1 MSQKYVQT
9 LWTNTQLQL
18 SRLLTSEIQGSKSF
32 DSKRNA
38 NDYVRQLFIQY
49 NDSMKK
55 LDEIYQTLIHPQ
67 KRLIIRILLD
77 GIVGRLVELKQEMI
91 KFDCCEYTYFE
102 DLAFDQNKTLDNL
115 CIEIPSCFA
124 EDRFKSIEQRNHIIR
139 TILGRLDES
148 KHVFSVKSS
157 FDSLL
162 TSRNDQSHLI
172 LLATVIHILQAH
184 ERARQ
189 GRVHAYFMRQM
200 KNELKTKEM
209 KSISDSNL
217 EDSCVIIQTIWRQK
231 YAEKLFNR
239 KKIETAKLL
248 NTILPRRKL
257 FAESYIDD
265 RDKKI
270 RDLQLQHHQEFD
282 EASNYIKEKLH
293 QYEETE
299 VKSRMKNVM
308 FQWLLESRQ
317 LYGQFPIYP
326 SNEVNGSAALFKE
339 MKIAEVQEFV
349 DKQAQ
354 TLKNTKIKRKEVKQ
368 VVKKARKK
376 PIKQKAI
383 INELEL
389 SKFIPSIN
397 NQMNIYKE
405 LFYQRDESHN
415 KDQQYDRLLAMDHF
429 RSEVE
434 YEIRRDVDNI
444 LRNELIYLKLSID
457 NVKDKQIKKSKKK
470 KKKRR
475 RRRNKK
481 TKDIVANRTNDSIF
495 EELVETGIILPTKPV
510 HQQDFIGDYQYLSEI
525 MRCNEKEPMPS
536 LLDCQQLVILQ
547 IIFPLCKQML
557 DWFCV
562 LLFSKTIGSE
572 NIHLNLPIRKAVL
585 LAGPRGS
592 GKELL
597 VHIACNQ
604 LGGLLVDLSP
614 ANIAKS
620 FNSASGLKVLFAMVK
635 RLVLM
640 MPPVLCMIRDME
652 VIFSKKLTKQEKAI
666 EPSRYKRALRKFL
679 KSIKPGQRIMF
690 VGLSSQPYR
699 ARIKQ
704 FLQIYQHIILFPRP
718 NYGSRRKIFYETLIE
733 KCNMNINDVELSSLA
748 SLSDGYTAGQI
759 LETIDKVIKIKQE
772 TKYSNMICTA
782 DDFITILGA
791 KVPVFVD
798 EENKIK
804 NWYAKT
810 ANGIKRLHELVQT
823 SSSTSKKIPLR
834 KTR

>member
-1 MSQKYVQT
+1 MSQKYVHT
-9 LWTNTQLQL
+9 LWANTQLQL

-38 NDYVRQLFIQY
+38 NDYVRQIFIQY

-102 DLAFDQNKTLDNL
+102 DLALDQNKTLDNL
-115 CIEIPSCFA
+115 RIEIPSCFA

-139 TILGRLDES
+139 TILSRLDES
-148 KHVFSVKSS
+148 KHVLSMKSS
-157 FDSLL
+157 FDSFL
-162 TSRNDQSHLI
+162 TSKNDQI
-172 LLATVIHILQAH
+172 RIIPLAAVIHILQAH

-209 KSISDSNL
+209 KSISDNNL
-217 EDSCVIIQTIWRQK
+217 EDSCVIIQTIWRQQ

-239 KKIETAKLL
+239 KKIEKAELL
-248 NTILPRRKL
+248 NMILPRRKL

-265 RDKKI
+265 RDKKM

-282 EASNYIKEKLH
+282 GASNYIKQKLH

-326 SNEVNGSAALFKE
+326 SNEVNGSTILFKE
-339 MKIAEVQEFV
+339 MTIAEVQEFV

-354 TLKNTKIKRKEVKQ
+354 ALKNKKIKRKEVKQ
-368 VVKKARKK
+368 IAKKARKKK

-383 INELEL
+383 MNELEP

-415 KDQQYDRLLAMDHF
+415 KDQQYDTLLAMDHF

-475 RRRNKK
+475 RRNKK

-495 EELVETGIILPTKPV
+495 EELVEAGIILPTKPV
-510 HQQDFIGDYQYLSEI
+510 HQRDFIGDYQYLSES

-547 IIFPLCKQML
+547 IIFPLC
-557 DWFCV
+557 
-562 LLFSKTIGSE
+562 SE

-614 ANIAKS
+614 ANVAKS

-635 RLVLM
+635 QLALM

-652 VIFSKKLTKQEKAI
+652 VIFSKKLTTQEKAI
-666 EPSRYKRALRKFL
+666 EPSRYKRAVRKFI
-679 KSIKPGQRIMF
+679 KSIKPGQRIML

-733 KCNMNINDVELSSLA
+733 KCNMNINDVELSRLA

-759 LETIDKVIKIKQE
+759 LEAIDKVIKIKQE
-772 TKYSNMICTA
+772 TKYSNMTCTA
-782 DDFITILGA
+782 DDFITVLGT

-823 SSSTSKKIPLR
+823 SSSTSKKTSL
-834 KTR
+834 KQTR

>member
-1 MSQKYVQT
+1 M
-9 LWTNTQLQL
+9 
-18 SRLLTSEIQGSKSF
+18 
-32 DSKRNA
+32 
-38 NDYVRQLFIQY
+38 
-49 NDSMKK
+49 
-55 LDEIYQTLIHPQ
+55 
-67 KRLIIRILLD
+67 
-77 GIVGRLVELKQEMI
+77 
-91 KFDCCEYTYFE
+91 
-102 DLAFDQNKTLDNL
+102 
-115 CIEIPSCFA
+115 
-124 EDRFKSIEQRNHIIR
+124 
-139 TILGRLDES
+139 
-148 KHVFSVKSS
+148 
-157 FDSLL
+157 
-162 TSRNDQSHLI
+162 
-172 LLATVIHILQAH
+172 
-184 ERARQ
+184 
-189 GRVHAYFMRQM
+189 
-200 KNELKTKEM
+200 
-209 KSISDSNL
+209 
-217 EDSCVIIQTIWRQK
+217 
-231 YAEKLFNR
+231 
-239 KKIETAKLL
+239 
-248 NTILPRRKL
+248 
-257 FAESYIDD
+257 
-265 RDKKI
+265 

-282 EASNYIKEKLH
+282 GASNYIKQKLH

-326 SNEVNGSAALFKE
+326 SNEVNGSTILFKE
-339 MKIAEVQEFV
+339 MTIAEVQEFV

-354 TLKNTKIKRKEVKQ
+354 ALKNKKIKRKEVKQ
-368 VVKKARKK
+368 IAKKARKKK

-383 INELEL
+383 MNELEP

-415 KDQQYDRLLAMDHF
+415 KDQQYDTLLAMDHF

-475 RRRNKK
+475 RRNKK

-495 EELVETGIILPTKPV
+495 EELVEAGIILPTKPV
-510 HQQDFIGDYQYLSEI
+510 HQRDFIGDYQYLSES

-547 IIFPLCKQML
+547 IIFPLC
-557 DWFCV
+557 
-562 LLFSKTIGSE
+562 SE

-614 ANIAKS
+614 ANVAKS

-635 RLVLM
+635 QLALM

-652 VIFSKKLTKQEKAI
+652 VIFSKKLTTQEKAI
-666 EPSRYKRALRKFL
+666 EPSRYKRAVRKFI
-679 KSIKPGQRIMF
+679 KSIKPGQRIML

-733 KCNMNINDVELSSLA
+733 KCNMNINDVELSRLA

-759 LETIDKVIKIKQE
+759 LEAIDKVIKIKQE
-772 TKYSNMICTA
+772 TKYSNMTCTA
-782 DDFITILGA
+782 DDFITVLGT

-823 SSSTSKKIPLR
+823 SSSTSKKTSL
-834 KTR
+834 KQTR

>member
-1 MSQKYVQT
+1 MGES
-9 LWTNTQLQL
+9 
-18 SRLLTSEIQGSKSF
+18 
-32 DSKRNA
+32 D
-38 NDYVRQLFIQY
+38 DY
-49 NDSMKK
+49 
-55 LDEIYQTLIHPQ
+55 
-67 KRLIIRILLD
+67 
-77 GIVGRLVELKQEMI
+77 
-91 KFDCCEYTYFE
+91 
-102 DLAFDQNKTLDNL
+102 
-115 CIEIPSCFA
+115 
-124 EDRFKSIEQRNHIIR
+124 RFKSIEQRNHIIR

-510 HQQDFIGDYQYLSEI
+510 HQQDFIGDYQYL
-525 MRCNEKEPMPS
+525 
-536 LLDCQQLVILQ
+536 
-547 IIFPLCKQML
+547 
-557 DWFCV
+557 
-562 LLFSKTIGSE
+562 
-572 NIHLNLPIRKAVL
+572 
-585 LAGPRGS
+585 
-592 GKELL
+592 
-597 VHIACNQ
+597 
-604 LGGLLVDLSP
+604 
-614 ANIAKS
+614 
-620 FNSASGLKVLFAMVK
+620 
-635 RLVLM
+635 
-640 MPPVLCMIRDME
+640 
-652 VIFSKKLTKQEKAI
+652 
-666 EPSRYKRALRKFL
+666 
-679 KSIKPGQRIMF
+679 
-690 VGLSSQPYR
+690 
-699 ARIKQ
+699 
-704 FLQIYQHIILFPRP
+704 
-718 NYGSRRKIFYETLIE
+718 
-733 KCNMNINDVELSSLA
+733 
-748 SLSDGYTAGQI
+748 
-759 LETIDKVIKIKQE
+759 
-772 TKYSNMICTA
+772 
-782 DDFITILGA
+782 
-791 KVPVFVD
+791 
-798 EENKIK
+798 
-804 NWYAKT
+804 
-810 ANGIKRLHELVQT
+810 
-823 SSSTSKKIPLR
+823 
-834 KTR
+834 